1 MSKEF
6 FYVWERPVTQVYS
19 FYSAIKFTTSDQV
32 IEEVQRLEEDGEID
46 PEYDNDDCGGDCFCE
61 NVQLV

>member
-19 FYSAIKFTTSDQV
+19 FYSSLKFTTSDQV
-32 IEEVQRLEEDGEID
+32 IEEVQRLEEEGEID
-46 PEYDNDDCGGDCFCE
+46 PEIDNDGDGDCFCE